1 MEVSKRALLVA
12 SLPHGPRDP
21 LTTTPPRPLGSVR
34 RTTSIDQRRGEPG
47 EHQQVV
53 ATGRDLLTRADGTTA
68 VVDEVRLD
76 VTVDA
81 VGTIVAIEA
90 DPPVPELAELVG
102 THGSKGHRARVDALL
117 PEHAARGTVL
127 LQLLDDMPMAA
138 LISMYGAT
146 RAMDDWNL
154 PPEAASNMADL
165 CAGWERGA
173 TMLDALERT
182 SIFPIPVG
190 PPAPSIEPDDDPLG
204 WHELEPMAPRSVRR
218 RRRLDLRPGEPLS
231 MDVHFRDSH
240 MGDDG
245 LEDVL
250 HEYTLAVTLDAE
262 LTVLSTEAAVRVL
275 PWPECPGAL
284 GSAQRVVGQPVSA
297 LRQLVAADFTGTT
310 TCTHLNDVLRSL
322 AGATSLAEALAHAS

>member
-1 MEVSKRALLVA
+1 MTASKRALLVA
-12 SLPHGPRDP
+12 SLSHGPRDP
-21 LTTTPPRPLGSVR
+21 LTVTPPRPLGSVR

-53 ATGRDLLTRADGTTA
+53 ALGRDLLTRADGTTEVA
-68 VVDEVRLD
+68 DEVRLNAM
-76 VTVDA
+76 VDA
-81 VGTIVAIEA
+81 MGIIVSIEA
-90 DPPVPELAELVG
+90 DPPVPELTELVG
-102 THGSKGHRARVDALL
+102 AHGSKGHRSRVDELL
-117 PEHAARGTVL
+117 ADHRERATVL

-146 RAMDDWNL
+146 RAMDDWLL
-154 PPEAASNMADL
+154 PPEAAAKMVDL

-190 PPAPSIEPDDDPLG
+190 PPAPPLESPDDPLG
-204 WHELEPMAPRSVRR
+204 WHDLGSMAPRSVRR
-218 RRRLDLRPGEPLS
+218 RRRLDLVPGEPVE

-250 HEYTLAVTLDAE
+250 HEYTLAVTLAAD
-262 LTVLSTEAAVRVL
+262 LTVLTSEPVVRVL
-275 PWPECPGAL
+275 PWPECPRAL
-284 GSAQRVVGQPVSA
+284 GSAARVVGQPVSA
-297 LRQLVAADFTGTT
+297 LRQLVASEFTGTS

-322 AGATSLAEALAHAS
+322 AGATSLAAAAR